1 MGDRLESVD
10 AVVEKYAVVSNPVK
24 SRIYVGLGSIF
35 VVFSIIGIWIPG
47 WPTVSWAVPA
57 AFLFSLS
64 NEKLFRWTLTNR
76 FFGSALFEY
85 YATGKTLPGHVK
97 LVITAMIGLMSSA
110 SAYFVWYIS
119 TRGDGTLFDTSSW
132 NGKDEFG
139 FGAITVLS
147 VGILGMI
154 YVLTAVKTRTTTLLI
169 KHNIAFFIIYLDHLT
184 PNPPF
189 SYNFQ
194 LDVYQR
200 LWNLVGYCRISI
212 LQALGQQA
220 ASRRGFFPSKNSIPE
235 NFKHV

>member
-154 YVLTAVKTRTTTLLI
+154 YVLTAVKTR
-169 KHNIAFFIIYLDHLT
+169 K
-184 PNPPF
+184 
-189 SYNFQ
+189 
-194 LDVYQR
+194 
-200 LWNLVGYCRISI
+200 
-212 LQALGQQA
+212 
-220 ASRRGFFPSKNSIPE
+220 
-235 NFKHV
+235 

>member
-85 YATGKTLPGHVK
+85 YATGKSLPGHVK
-97 LVITAMIGLMSSA
+97 LVIAAMIGLMSSA

-154 YVLTAVKTRTTTLLI
+154 YVLTAVKTR
-169 KHNIAFFIIYLDHLT
+169 K
-184 PNPPF
+184 
-189 SYNFQ
+189 
-194 LDVYQR
+194 
-200 LWNLVGYCRISI
+200 
-212 LQALGQQA
+212 
-220 ASRRGFFPSKNSIPE
+220 
-235 NFKHV
+235 

>member
-76 FFGSALFEY
+76 YFGSALFEY

-97 LVITAMIGLMSSA
+97 LVIAAMIGLMSSA

-119 TRGDGTLFDTSSW
+119 TKGDGTIFDTSSW

-147 VGILGMI
+147 VGILGII
-154 YVLTAVKTRTTTLLI
+154 YVLTAVKTR
-169 KHNIAFFIIYLDHLT
+169 K
-184 PNPPF
+184 
-189 SYNFQ
+189 
-194 LDVYQR
+194 
-200 LWNLVGYCRISI
+200 
-212 LQALGQQA
+212 
-220 ASRRGFFPSKNSIPE
+220 
-235 NFKHV
+235 